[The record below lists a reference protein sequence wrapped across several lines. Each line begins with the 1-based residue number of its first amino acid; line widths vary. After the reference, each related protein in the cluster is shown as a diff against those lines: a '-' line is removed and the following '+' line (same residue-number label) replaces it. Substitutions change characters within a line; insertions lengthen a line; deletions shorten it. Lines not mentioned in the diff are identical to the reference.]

1 MTLYERTHRM
11 SRPHGGLVTA
21 VPKQSTTASNTF
33 IQARKALA
41 SMLDNLSF
49 ISVVSV
55 QANGPNYIGEG
66 VEIHF
71 RHDKERPKSVFFDKF
86 GRNRTSLIIGP
97 IHLAQCP
104 MGPDHPSSVPSVGEV
119 LVGSLV
125 PNTRK
130 SHLQFVLRGWS
141 SDAKPLKELLRVLK
155 FGTKATEFE
164 MKSSLIQPC
173 SLLMMSPEPIKKS
186 RDDVYLTARII
197 LWSSLRPLQVLASIE
212 EPEKFELIQAA
223 TDEEIS
229 LSKQIRISLKASEFI
244 DCLVLKLADQ
254 DLADGFLKGLTIKEY
269 NPAAYPGAYPGYS
282 SPAAPPQPLYNYV
295 PYNGAYSPPSPA
307 YAPASPEYAP
317 TSPNESPPPS
327 PKYSPSAK
335 TPPYNI

>member
-1 MTLYERTHRM
+1 
-11 SRPHGGLVTA
+11 
-21 VPKQSTTASNTF
+21 
-33 IQARKALA
+33 
-41 SMLDNLSF
+41 MLDNLSF

-86 GRNRTSLIIGP
+86 GRNRSSLVIGP

-141 SDAKPLKELLRVLK
+141 SDAKPLKELLRILK

-173 SLLMMSPEPIKKS
+173 SLLMMSPDTLKKS

-197 LWSSLRPLQVLASIE
+197 LWSSLRPLQILASIE
-212 EPEKFELIQAA
+212 EPQKFTLVKPA
-223 TDEEIS
+223 TEDEIA

-254 DLADGFLKGLTIKEY
+254 DLADEFVKGLTVKVEEY
-269 NPAAYPGAYPGYS
+269 NPALYA
-282 SPAAPPQPLYNYV
+282 PAAPAQPLYNYV
-295 PYNGAYSPPSPA
+295 PYGGHAPVYAAPEYSPQSPA
-307 YAPASPEYAP
+307 YAPASPDYAP
-317 TSPNESPPPS
+317 TSPTGSPPPS
-327 PKYSPSAK
+327 PKYYPSAK
-335 TPPYNI
+335 TPEFEEL

>member
-1 MTLYERTHRM
+1 M
-11 SRPHGGLVTA
+11 
-21 VPKQSTTASNTF
+21 
-33 IQARKALA
+33 QARKALA

-86 GRNRTSLIIGP
+86 GRNRTSLVIGP

-104 MGPDHPSSVPSVGEV
+104 MGPDHPSSLPSVGEI

-141 SDAKPLKELLRVLK
+141 SDAKPLKELLRILK

-173 SLLMMSPEPIKKS
+173 SLLMMSPESIKKS
-186 RDDVYLTARII
+186 RDDVYLTARVI

-212 EPEKFELIQAA
+212 EPEKFSLDKAA
-223 TDEEIS
+223 TEEEIS
-229 LSKQIRISLKASEFI
+229 MAKQIKISLKASEFI

-254 DLADGFLKGLTIKEY
+254 ELADAFISGLTIKVQEY
-269 NPAAYPGAYPGYS
+269 NPAHY
-282 SPAAPPQPLYNYV
+282 APPPPPPPTGQPLYNYV
-295 PYNGAYSPPSPA
+295 PYNASVPSHGYSPPSPQ
-307 YAPASPEYAP
+307 YAPTSPEYAP
-317 TSPNESPPPS
+317 TSPPESLPPS
-327 PKYSPSAK
+327 PKYYPSAK
-335 TPPYNI
+335 TPPFEEL